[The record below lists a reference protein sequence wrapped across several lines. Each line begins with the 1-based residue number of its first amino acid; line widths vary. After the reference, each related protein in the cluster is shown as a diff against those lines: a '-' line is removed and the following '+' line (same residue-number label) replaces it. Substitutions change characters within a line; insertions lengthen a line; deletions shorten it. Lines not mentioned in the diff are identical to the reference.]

1 MADTKR
7 DIAELL
13 KTQRENLG
21 LSIDEIH
28 ERTRID
34 PGFLRAFEE
43 GNFDVLPRAYARLFL
58 RTYARELGLDARDIL
73 TRFEKIIVTPPARP
87 RVQASSKHRLNF
99 RLSSLLLLACVFIL
113 VAIIVLNIGKK
124 TEPTAPLDTTA
135 SQPPVA
141 QPPPE
146 IQPTLRDSAQQTDD
160 PISAQNDT
168 LQRTPEPEDD
178 AAAAQ
183 SDTVQITPSESE
195 NSAAS
200 QSENQEAPTP
210 ESENDAGA
218 SQSENQERPTPARSD
233 TLQRT
238 PSESESGAASPSTN
252 RETLSPVQS
261 DTLQRTPSESEN
273 SAASQSEN
281 REMTTPARSD
291 TVQITPSE
299 SENSAGPQSE
309 NQETPTPARSDTL
322 QRTPSESENSAGPQS
337 ENRETPTPESE
348 TNAIASQAENRDT
361 PSFGRDFVPPV
372 VDVLT
377 TYNLPLPVVI
387 ADDDLMILS
396 CVATETTTLS
406 ITADGRDLFAGILP
420 AGNAQRWQARDQFQ
434 VYVPRAGAI
443 SLSLQDAPLESAS
456 PPDRGLRLNIS
467 RISIR
472 VEELGE

>member
-73 TRFEKIIVTPPARP
+73 TRFETIIVTPPARP
-87 RVQASSKHRLNF
+87 KVQASSKHRLNF

-124 TEPTAPLDTTA
+124 TEPTAPLDTTT
-135 SQPPVA
+135 SPPPVA

-160 PISAQNDT
+160 PTLAQSDT
-168 LQRTPEPEDD
+168 LQRTPEPEND
-178 AAAAQ
+178 AAASQ

-195 NSAAS
+195 NSAAA
-200 QSENQEAPTP
+200 QSENQETLSPV
-210 ESENDAGA
+210 
-218 SQSENQERPTPARSD
+218 RSD

-238 PSESESGAASPSTN
+238 PSESENSAAAQSEN
-252 RETLSPVQS
+252 REAPTPVRS
-261 DTLQRTPSESEN
+261 DTLQITPSESEN

-281 REMTTPARSD
+281 REMPTP
-291 TVQITPSE
+291 E
-299 SENSAGPQSE
+299 SENSAASP
-309 NQETPTPARSDTL
+309 
-322 QRTPSESENSAGPQS
+322 S

>member
-21 LSIDEIH
+21 LSIDEIY

-34 PGFLRAFEE
+34 PGFLQAFEE

-58 RTYARELGLDARDIL
+58 KTYARELGLDARDIL
-73 TRFEKIIVTPPARP
+73 TRFETNTVTSPARP
-87 RVQASSKHRLNF
+87 KVQASSKHRLNF
-99 RLSSLLLLACVFIL
+99 RLSSLLLIACVLIL
-113 VAIIVLNIGKK
+113 AAIIVLNIGQK
-124 TEPTAPLDTTA
+124 TEPTAPLDTTT

-141 QPPPE
+141 QPPQE

-160 PISAQNDT
+160 PTS
-168 LQRTPEPEDD
+168 
-178 AAAAQ
+178 AQ
-183 SDTVQITPSESE
+183 SDTSQI
-195 NSAAS
+195 
-200 QSENQEAPTP
+200 
-210 ESENDAGA
+210 
-218 SQSENQERPTPARSD
+218 
-233 TLQRT
+233 
-238 PSESESGAASPSTN
+238 
-252 RETLSPVQS
+252 
-261 DTLQRTPSESEN
+261 TPSESEN

-281 REMTTPARSD
+281 REMPTPARSD
-291 TVQITPSE
+291 TSQITPSE
-299 SENSAGPQSE
+299 SENSEASQSE
-309 NQETPTPARSDTL
+309 NQEASSP
-322 QRTPSESENSAGPQS
+322 ESENSAASQS
-337 ENRETPTPESE
+337 ENRD
-348 TNAIASQAENRDT
+348 I
-361 PSFGRDFVPPV
+361 PSPGRDFVPPV

-396 CVATETTTLS
+396 CVVTETTVLS

-420 AGNAQRWQARDQFQ
+420 AGNAQRWQARDHFL

-443 SLSLQDAPLESAS
+443 SLSLQEVPLESAS

-467 RISIR
+467 RTSIR